1 MSLFVAASAKLPGAR
16 NAEGQ
21 LLTDGFLDCCSL
33 VCPVIGAVFLSARHW
48 CALQGRPYRGFGA
61 ADQFGA
67 AFALVKSD
75 ISGNIERLR
84 ARFLTHPQQFELLFS
99 IIEEEMSRNDHT
111 HGKSCTKGLLWLKRA
126 LEFMMAIMKH
136 LLDDPSAS
144 MSDVVYAEYHAG
156 LSKWHGFLASSAF
169 NVAFNFVPSRETF
182 MDKVAGGNDPEQNQ
196 QMRSFIDNFSPL
208 LAQVHTFLDEKGLD
222 DPAKV

>member
-33 VCPVIGAVFLSARHW
+33 VCPVI
-48 CALQGRPYRGFGA
+48 
-61 ADQFGA
+61 DQFGA